1 MDLNQITMPSTDL
14 GSSVEFYQKLGL
26 QLIVDALPRYAR
38 FQLPNGTST
47 LSLHKTDKRF
57 SNSDVTVY
65 FECEDLD
72 NKVQDLIS
80 EGIEFDLLP
89 TDQSWLWREARLSDP
104 DGNKLILYF
113 AGKNRLN
120 PPWRIN

>member
-1 MDLNQITMPSTDL
+1 MPSTDL